1 MVHVAAWRN
10 RHLCVAL
17 ATYFL
22 WLLLPAFSSPV
33 QRRHGFLSIV
43 VALRPYEAK
52 AEEPFNPLK
61 LKGYFWETGKF
72 YEGETSE
79 ANIAEILDELK
90 ETESLLWLETALRT
104 FYYLMIC
111 SGLLDLFKK
120 HVFCAWFCSVNRI
133 QLRQP
138 FESLVSEGKFEELKT
153 KLRGANFSESLLR
166 IRGKRVLWFAL
177 WIWDNFFRRKDLES
191 VHFEYTVVALCF
203 FLHQSLPFLAMPMQS
218 IHTHN
223 IIYNIIIRTYTSIYI
238 FI

>member
-10 RHLCVAL
+10 RPLCVTL

-43 VALRPYEAK
+43 VALRPCEAK

-79 ANIAEILDELK
+79 ANIAEILEELK
-90 ETESLLWLETALRT
+90 ETESLLRLETALR
-104 FYYLMIC
+104 I
-111 SGLLDLFKK
+111 LLLFDDMMW
-120 HVFCAWFCSVNRI
+120 FAWSLQNSKSIWFAPVLCCWLNRI
-133 QLRQP
+133 EPRQP

-166 IRGKRVLWFAL
+166 IRGKRVLWSAF
-177 WIWDNFFRRKDLES
+177 WIWTFFSGAKIWKLL
-191 VHFEYTVVALCF
+191 FEDTVVAICF
-203 FLHQSLPFLAMPMQS
+203 FFISNCSVFLPCLCRVN
-218 IHTHN
+218 TH
-223 IIYNIIIRTYTSIYI
+223 I
-238 FI
+238 

>member
-43 VALRPYEAK
+43 VALRPNEAK

-111 SGLLDLFKK
+111 CGLLDLFKK

-153 KLRGANFSESLLR
+153 MLRGANFSESLLR
-166 IRGKRVLWFAL
+166 IRGKRVLWSAL
-177 WIWDNFFRRKDLES
+177 WIWDNLFRRKDLES
-191 VHFEYTVVALCF
+191 TLWIYCGCTLFLLTSKSSVFCHVYAEYT
-203 FLHQSLPFLAMPMQS
+203 H
-218 IHTHN
+218 I
-223 IIYNIIIRTYTSIYI
+223 
-238 FI
+238 